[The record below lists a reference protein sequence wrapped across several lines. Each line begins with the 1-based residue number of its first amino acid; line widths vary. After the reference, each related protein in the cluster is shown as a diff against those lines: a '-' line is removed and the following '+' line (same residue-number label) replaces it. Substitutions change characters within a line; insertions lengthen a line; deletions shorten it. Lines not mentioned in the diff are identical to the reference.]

1 MTTHARCLILATAA
15 WGAAFAATPATAAT
29 QNAAISANVLKPLT
43 LESLQD
49 LDLGTI
55 TLGLGTWSGAT
66 VGISRT
72 GVFSCASAKLICTGA
87 PRVARYKVTGSNKQ
101 VVRITAPSV
110 TLVNQA
116 DPTKTLVM
124 TVDSPGTVMLTSS
137 GQPGNN
143 FDLGGTIT
151 LNSTTAT
158 GSYQGT
164 FNVTVDYQ

>member
-1 MTTHARCLILATAA
+1 MLAVV
-15 WGAAFAATPATAAT
+15 GAALLPGAARSAT
-29 QNAAISANVLKPLT
+29 QNASVSANVLKPLT
-43 LESLQD
+43 LAAQQN

-55 TLGLGTWSGAT
+55 TLGVGSWSGAA

-72 GVFSCASAKLICTGA
+72 GVFSCATTWLVCTGA

-101 VVRITAPSV
+101 MVRITAPSV

-124 TVDSPGTVMLTSS
+124 IVDSPGTVLLTSS
-137 GQPGNN
+137 GAPGTT

-158 GSYQGT
+158 GDYLGR